1 MTISTVSSKGQ
12 ITLPAKARREVG
24 IKPHD
29 RVMIEVEDDLII
41 VRPIRDFMEL
51 AGFLGEA
58 RHALQEREDMIHA
71 VAEHVEK
78 EQ

>member
-1 MTISTVSSKGQ
+1 MAISTVSSKGQ

-24 IKPHD
+24 LRPHD

-58 RHALQEREDMIHA
+58 RHPSQEREDMIHA
-71 VAEHVEK
+71 VAEHAEK
-78 EQ
+78 AQ